1 MPSGVV
7 PSIGADSA
15 GGVSMGAVS
24 AGGAGSVV
32 ASGAA
37 SSFCPQAAKDSD
49 IISAARI
56 SFVFM

>member
-1 MPSGVV
+1 
-7 PSIGADSA
+7 
-15 GGVSMGAVS
+15 VS

-32 ASGAA
+32 ASGA
-37 SSFCPQAAKDSD
+37 SSLCPQAARDSD